1 MLCKDIS
8 AKECLQE
15 VGEVAVSETPFDA
28 ETLKAL
34 AHPLRIK
41 IYDHLSTYGSAT
53 STQLAELLGEN
64 TGQTSYHLRILARH
78 GLIEDDDQVEA
89 KGRERWWR
97 AAHAVRMEPEVLTD
111 PGSRAASKVV
121 LSAVAQER
129 AESLERWFRAA
140 PDSGQWLENN
150 ITSRATVQ
158 LRPEDARKLI
168 DQVLELIDKITA
180 GYADVEGEDAQRVRI
195 YFDVF
200 PLLKDR

>member
-1 MLCKDIS
+1 M
-8 AKECLQE
+8 
-15 VGEVAVSETPFDA
+15 SETPFDA
-28 ETLKAL
+28 ETLKAF

-53 STQLAELLGEN
+53 STQLAEVMGEN

-78 GLIEDDDQVEA
+78 GLIEDDDQIEA
-89 KGRERWWR
+89 KGRERWWK
-97 AAHAVRMEPEVLTD
+97 AARKIRMEPEVLTD
-111 PGSRAASKVV
+111 PGSRAASEVV

-129 AESLERWFRAA
+129 AEALQHWFHEA

-150 ITSRATVQ
+150 VTHRATVK

-168 DQVLELIDKITA
+168 DKVLGLLDEMTED
-180 GYADVEGEDAQRVRI
+180 YSDVDSDDAQRVRI

-200 PLLKDR
+200 PLLKGQ

>member
-78 GLIEDDDQVEA
+78 GLIEDDPEVTA
-89 KGRERWWR
+89 RGRERWWR
-97 AAHAVRMEPEVLTD
+97 PTRKVLRMEPEVLLD
-111 PGSRAASKVV
+111 PATRPAAQDVLAAVVATRAA
-121 LSAVAQER
+121 L
-129 AESLERWFRAA
+129 LEH
-140 PDSGQWLENN
+140 G
-150 ITSRATVQ
+150 V
-158 LRPEDARKLI
+158 
-168 DQVLELIDKITA
+168 
-180 GYADVEGEDAQRVRI
+180 
-195 YFDVF
+195 
-200 PLLKDR
+200 